1 MNINDF
7 TTSEKPTWCPGCGNF
22 GVLNA
27 IKMAFVKLGLKPEEI
42 AIAYGIGCSGNTAN
56 LLKTYGI
63 HTLHGRPIA
72 VAEGIKLANRDL
84 KVLSI
89 AGDGDSYGI
98 GANHFMQVARRNI
111 DITMIVMDNHRY
123 SLTTGQ
129 TSPTTDLGD
138 KTNTSLYGSIE
149 ESFNPIAM
157 ALAADAGFVA
167 RGYAGM
173 PPAKLADLIV
183 KAINHKGFSIIDILQ
198 PCITFNETNTFAWY
212 QKRIYD
218 LESRGYKPNDKTKAF
233 AKAQEWGDKIPIG
246 VFYQDK
252 RKTYEDQQPQITAKE
267 VVEEDLSIT
276 NLSQL
281 MDEFV

>member
-1 MNINDF
+1 MKIDDF
-7 TTSEKPTWCPGCGNF
+7 TTPYKPTWCPGCGNY

-27 IKMAFVKLGLKPEEI
+27 IKMAFVKLGVKPEEV
-42 AIAYGIGCSGNTAN
+42 AIAYGIGCAGNTAN
-56 LLKTYGI
+56 LIKTYGI
-63 HTLHGRPIA
+63 HTLHGRPAA

-84 KVLSI
+84 TVLSI
-89 AGDGDSYGI
+89 AGDGDTFGI
-98 GANHFMQVARRNI
+98 GANHFIQVARRNI

-138 KTNTSLYGSIE
+138 KTNTSLYGNIE
-149 ESFNPIAM
+149 ESFNPISM
-157 ALAADAGFVA
+157 ALAADASFVA

-173 PPAKLADLIV
+173 PPAELADLIV
-183 KAINHKGFSIIDILQ
+183 KAIKHKGFSLVDILQ
-198 PCITFNETNTFAWY
+198 PCVTFNEFNTFAWY
-212 QKRIYD
+212 QKRIYKLD
-218 LESRGYKPNDKTKAF
+218 SDYKTDDKGKAF

-246 VFYQDK
+246 IFYENI
-252 RKTYEDQQPQITAKE
+252 RPTYEGQQPQIASKE
-267 VVEEDLSIT
+267 LVEEDLSIS